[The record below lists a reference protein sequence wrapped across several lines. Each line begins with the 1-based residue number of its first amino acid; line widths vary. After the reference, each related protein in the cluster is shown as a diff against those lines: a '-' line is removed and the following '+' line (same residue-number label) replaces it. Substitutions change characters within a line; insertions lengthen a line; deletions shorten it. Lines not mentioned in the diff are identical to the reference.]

1 MNNLQN
7 NYLIKIIPNLIKH
20 FNYNNIHQV
29 PKLVKIVINSGLGL
43 NAQNKIFLKKAI
55 DEIRSISGQHP
66 KITLAKKAIA
76 GFKIRKGMPLGLY
89 VTLRR
94 KKMYYFLEKFITIVL
109 PRLRDFRGL
118 SKTNFDKF
126 GNYNIGIVDQ
136 LIFPDIDFDTVDKKI
151 GYNISI
157 ITTAKTINES
167 FFLLNELGLPFVH

>member
-1 MNNLQN
+1 
-7 NYLIKIIPNLIKH
+7 
-20 FNYNNIHQV
+20 
-29 PKLVKIVINSGLGL
+29 
-43 NAQNKIFLKKAI
+43 
-55 DEIRSISGQHP
+55 
-66 KITLAKKAIA
+66 
-76 GFKIRKGMPLGLY
+76 MPLGLY